1 MNKKVAVLMTDMV
14 EDIEYTSPKEAI
26 EAAGYETVIVSPNGG
41 TVKGKNGGEFESDV
55 KVSDANPEDY
65 VGILIPGGFSP
76 DGLRGD
82 KDDLPAKFA
91 SHFLENDKP
100 VFTICHGPQL
110 LVDTGK
116 LKGRTMTAVKNV
128 KNDVINA
135 GAEFKDESVVVDK
148 NLVSSRTPD
157 DLDDF
162 NREIK
167 NQLK

>member
-1 MNKKVAVLMTDMV
+1 MTKKVAVLMTDLV

-26 EAAGYETVIVSPNGG
+26 EEAGYEAVVVSPKGE
-41 TVKGKNGGEFESDV
+41 TVKGKQGGEFESDV
-55 KVSDANPEDY
+55 KVSDAKPEDY
-65 VGILIPGGFSP
+65 AAILIPGGYSP

-82 KDDLPAKFA
+82 KDDASAKFA
-91 SHFLENDKP
+91 SHFLEEGKP

-116 LKGRTMTAVKNV
+116 LDGRTMTSVKNV

-135 GAEFKDESVVVDK
+135 GAKYEDQSVVVDDK
-148 NLVSSRTPD
+148 LVSSRTPD

-162 NREIK
+162 NKEIK
-167 NQLK
+167 KQLK